1 MQVTKVLLV
10 ALIGIVCYTNA
21 IVNIENFFPFGVA
34 NGDTYLSPGDDTSSA
49 QQILSTNFN
58 FFNYSHSSLWVNVN
72 GAISF
77 LNPIST
83 YTPTCAPVSRNFR
96 MISPFWADVDTQAE
110 SPTPASGISFRQST
124 ASRDLQQATNEVL
137 YAFPDLRS
145 IDLTWSYIVTWN
157 NVTFYRDDP
166 SRQIRNTF
174 QAILTTNGEHSF
186 AIFYYNKIQWTT
198 GTASNGNV
206 NGLGGTPA
214 QVGFDAG
221 DGENRDMLNV
231 SCTSNVLNIASM
243 SNVGKPGVFVF
254 QVDSTEI
261 ISAPNITRPTP
272 APTQAPSQSPSD
284 PRSDAY
290 GTECSTD
297 VSKAWVDVVFVVD
310 TSNAMSSRDLLE
322 LSGEIT
328 TFMKSFT
335 FGQNGDH
342 TTRAAIITYAT
353 NVETRYTLNDVTTF
367 AAFQSAI
374 FKLRS
379 YANPDDSGGNV
390 QGGLQTAH
398 ALLESQKSF
407 RRSAIILI
415 AAAYNDA
422 GFQGA
427 YQTSKSIQ
435 DDGISILTISFAAA
449 DGALTHQLQNISS
462 PGYAYQSNQ
471 DGLYVSLPLAL
482 TQVNCFCPPSSV
494 QYKKYNAVSRN
505 YTTYADCIYGFGGDT
520 LPSLANMLCD
530 PGVLVAITTK
540 DKLDFMADYVIPH
553 DAPGKKKFT
562 VGLHRSDD
570 GTWKW
575 WGYDNTE
582 FALGSYPQW
591 GRTPSPSESY
601 SYEFQYSG
609 FNFTLM
615 PNGDNP
621 LPYFCQSRACDA
633 GYICDL
639 TQP

>member
-1 MQVTKVLLV
+1 MQGIKLVILL
-10 ALIGIVCYTNA
+10 LGIGIVSQINA
-21 IVNIENFFPFGVA
+21 NVDIQNFFPFGIA

-49 QQILSTNFN
+49 EQILSTNFN

-83 YTPTCAPVSRNFR
+83 YTPTCAPVARNFR
-96 MISPFWADVDTQAE
+96 MISPFWADVDTQSE
-110 SPTPASGISFRQST
+110 TPTPASAISFRQST
-124 ASRDLQQATNEVL
+124 AASDLQQAKREVL
-137 YAFPDLRS
+137 YAFPDLVD
-145 IDLTWSYIVTWN
+145 INLTWSYIVTWN

-174 QAILTTNGEHSF
+174 QAILTTNGVHSF

-198 GTASNGNV
+198 GTASNGNS

-214 QVGFDAG
+214 QIGFDFG

-231 SCTSNVLNIASM
+231 SCTANVLNIGSM
-243 SNVGKPGVFVF
+243 SNVGKSGVFVF
-254 QVDSTEI
+254 QVDATEI
-261 ISAPNITRPTP
+261 IPPPNITRPTQAP
-272 APTQAPSQSPSD
+272 PTQVPSD
-284 PRSDAY
+284 PRSDAF
-290 GTECSTD
+290 GTECSSD
-297 VSKAWVDVVFVVD
+297 VSQAWMDVVFVVD

-328 TFMKSFT
+328 TFMKPFT
-335 FGQNGDH
+335 FGQNGNH

-374 FKLRS
+374 FKLHN

-398 ALLESQKSF
+398 SLLETQKTF
-407 RRSAIILI
+407 RKRAIILI
-415 AAAYNDA
+415 AAAYDDV

-449 DGALTHQLQNISS
+449 DGALTQQLQNISS
-462 PGYAYQSNQ
+462 PGYAYQSDQ
-471 DGLYVSLPLAL
+471 DGLYLTLPFAL
-482 TQVNCFCPPSSV
+482 TQINCFCPPSTV
-494 QYKKYNAVSRN
+494 QFKKYNAVWRN
-505 YTTYADCIYGFGGDT
+505 YTTYADCLYGFNGET

-530 PGVLVAITTK
+530 PGVLVSVTSK
-540 DKLDFMADYVIPH
+540 DKLDFMADYIIPH
-553 DAPGKKKFT
+553 DLKGKKKYT
-562 VGLHRSDD
+562 IGLHRSDD

-575 WGYDNTE
+575 YGYDNTE
-582 FALGSYPQW
+582 YALGSYPQW
-591 GRTPSPSESY
+591 GQNPSPSDSY

-609 FNFTLM
+609 LNYKVM
-615 PNGDNP
+615 PNDDTP
-621 LPYFCQSRACDA
+621 LPYVCQSRACDA
-633 GYICDL
+633 GYICNL
-639 TQP
+639 NQS